1 MEGQEEL
8 YTQNHQETI
17 RINMHQIFD
26 YEKASELNPQLH
38 KALFSN
44 LPVRVGVA
52 HTYSPDK
59 KHKQSDG
66 EGHFLISSRDLHRRD
81 IHEVNILLR
90 WIGNSVPL
98 AAHRFSNPNPSK
110 YNYED
115 YLPLSDN
122 GGGKYNFNINA
133 FKLVHCWCVFYRK
146 GDCVEPHNHFPY
158 SLSFCY
164 YIDTPEGS
172 SPLIVDDEEINVK
185 QGQVVFFPS
194 NSFHSVPP
202 CSVDGRCA
210 IAGNIMYIDNV

>member
-1 MEGQEEL
+1 
-8 YTQNHQETI
+8 
-17 RINMHQIFD
+17 MHQIFD
-26 YEKASELNPQLH
+26 YENSSELNPQLH
-38 KALFSN
+38 EALFSN

-66 EGHFLISSRDLHRRD
+66 EGHFLISPRDLHQRD

-90 WIGNSVPL
+90 WIGSLVPL

-110 YNYED
+110 YDYED

-122 GGGKYNFNINA
+122 GGGKYNFNIDA
-133 FKLVHCWCVFYRK
+133 FKLVHCWCVFYSK